1 MVTNSMDL
9 TDLLRKAEGSEDLDF
24 MREALRFVCQ
34 ELINAEAEIA
44 IGAAPYERTSSRT
57 THRNGT
63 RERTLDT
70 RVGTLELQIPKLR
83 SGSFLPSIL
92 EPRRRIERA
101 LWSVVCEAYVKG
113 ISTRKVDDLVKA
125 MGASGVSSSEVSRI
139 CRELDAAVEAFR
151 NRPLEGA
158 WPYLWLDATFHK
170 VREAG
175 QVVSVATVVAIAVS
189 ADGVRRIVG
198 VDAGTS
204 EDHVF
209 WLSFLRSLKAR
220 GFSGAK
226 LVISD
231 AHEGLKRA
239 IQACFADASWQR
251 CRVHFMR
258 NALVLV
264 PRAAQPMVSAA
275 IRTIFAQG
283 THAEATAQLERVA
296 QGLEHRFGDVAALLR
311 DAGGDVLAHMQPAF
325 PPEHRRRLHSTN
337 PLERLHKEI
346 KRRSD
351 VVGIFPNRASLV
363 RLVGSVLLEQDDEW
377 AVGRRYFSA
386 ESMRMIGTK
395 SFEEEVSVDL
405 LSA

>member
-1 MVTNSMDL
+1 MVNDSMGL
-9 TDLLRKAEGSEDLDF
+9 MELLRKAEGSEDLDF
-24 MREALRFVCQ
+24 MREALRFICQ
-34 ELINAEAEIA
+34 ELIDAEATA
-44 IGAAPYERTSSRT
+44 TIGAAPYERTDERA

-63 RERTLDT
+63 RSRILDT

-83 SGSFLPSIL
+83 SGSFFPAIL

-101 LWSVVCEAYVKG
+101 LWSVICEAYVKG

-125 MGASGVSSSEVSRI
+125 MGATGVSASEVSRI
-139 CRELDAAVEAFR
+139 CKELDTAVDAFR
-151 NRPLEGA
+151 HRALQGT

-189 ADGVRRIVG
+189 EDGVRRIIG
-198 VDAGTS
+198 VDVGAS

-220 GFSGAK
+220 GFHGSK

-231 AHEGLKRA
+231 AHEGLRKA
-239 IQACFADASWQR
+239 IAAVFAESSWQR

-264 PRAAQPMVSAA
+264 PRAAQQMVAAA
-275 IRTIFAQG
+275 IRTVFMQP
-283 THAEATAQLERVA
+283 THAEAVSH
-296 QGLEHRFGDVAALLR
+296 LEHVADGLDHRFAAVAKLLR
-311 DAGGDVLAHMQPAF
+311 DAAPDVLAHMQPAF
-325 PPEHRRRLHSTN
+325 PLEHRRQLHSTN
-337 PLERLHKEI
+337 PIERLNKEI

-351 VVGIFPNRASLV
+351 VVGIFPNRASLI
-363 RLVGSVLLEQDDEW
+363 RLVGAVLLEQDDEW
-377 AVGRRYFSA
+377 AVGRRYMSA
-386 ESMRMIGTK
+386 ESMRRIGAK
-395 SFEEEVSVDL
+395 SFEEEVGAVL